1 MLRKS
6 VAHPLLNFALN
17 PNGKPPRAGKS
28 DMRFRFTREGF
39 AVAVKKNSMIIS
51 VH

>member
-6 VAHPLLNFALN
+6 VAHRLLNFVVN
-17 PNGKPPRAGKS
+17 TNGKPPRIGKS

-39 AVAVKKNSMIIS
+39 AVAVKKNNNDN
-51 VH
+51 

>member
-6 VAHPLLNFALN
+6 VAHSLLNFAVN
-17 PNGKPPRAGKS
+17 PNGKAPRTGKA

-39 AVAVKKNSMIIS
+39 AVAVKIELYDN
-51 VH
+51 